1 MRDYKEIKKWENV
14 TTNQWRDWKWQMQN
28 RITSVEQLIDIIELT
43 EKEIEGINASL
54 KKFRMA
60 ITPYYVMLMDPYNPE
75 CPVRKQAVPSPL
87 ELIPSPTDMIDPL
100 AEDRDSPVS
109 RITHRYP
116 DRILFLVTDQC
127 GSYCRHCTRRR
138 YAGKTDKAATDK
150 EIDIALDYIRNTL
163 TVRDV
168 LLSGGDPL
176 TMSNERL
183 EKILI
188 KLREIPH
195 VEIIRIGSRLP
206 CTLPYRIT
214 EELCNMLKKYHP
226 IYINTHFNHPKELTD
241 ESISALQKL
250 VDSGIPVGNQTVLLR
265 GINDNISVMK
275 NLCLDLMQAKVRPY
289 YIYQCDLSEGI
300 EHFRTTVGK
309 GIEIIEALRGHI
321 SGLAV
326 PTYVIDA
333 PGGGG
338 KIPVSPQY
346 LISIGDGK
354 TILRNYKGA
363 ISVYTEPEKLAGKE
377 APHYKSKRV
386 FAPDQGPTKLIS
398 SKGVSM
404 WPGRVTYCRKKDEEI
419 KPEWLKN
426 KEKRKLN
433 NKEEL

>member
-14 TTNQWRDWKWQMQN
+14 TKNQWIDWKWQMQN
-28 RITSVEQLIDIIELT
+28 RIISVEQLKDILKLT
-43 EKEIEGINASL
+43 EEEIDGINSSL

-60 ITPYYVMLMDPYNPE
+60 ITPYYTMLIDPYDPE
-75 CPVRKQAVPSPL
+75 CPVRKQAIPSPL

-100 AEDRDSPVS
+100 AEDRDSPVP

-116 DRILFLVTDQC
+116 DRVLFLVTDQC

-150 EIDIALDYIRNTL
+150 EIDNAIDYIDNSPS
-163 TVRDV
+163 VRDV

-176 TMSNERL
+176 TMSDERL
-183 EKILI
+183 EEVLI
-188 KLREIPH
+188 KLRKIDH

-214 EELCNMLKKYHP
+214 DKLCNMLRKYHP
-226 IYINTHFNHPKELTD
+226 IYLNTHFNHPKELTD
-241 ESISALQKL
+241 ESIYALQKL

-275 NLCLDLMQAKVRPY
+275 NLCLDLMQVRVRPY

-300 EHFRTTVGK
+300 EHFRTTVNK
-309 GIEIIEALRGHI
+309 GIEIMEALRGHI

-326 PTYVIDA
+326 PTYVIDG

-346 LISIGDGK
+346 LLSRGDGK
-354 TILRNYKGA
+354 VILRNYEGA
-363 ISVYTEPEKLAGKE
+363 ISVYTEPQKLTGKE
-377 APHYKSKRV
+377 APYYKSKRV
-386 FAPDQGPTKLIS
+386 FAPDKGLKKLIS
-398 SKGVSM
+398 SKGISM
-404 WPGRVTYCRKKDEEI
+404 WPGIITYYRKKDEEI
-419 KPEWLKN
+419 KPKWLKN
-426 KEKRKLN
+426 KKK
-433 NKEEL
+433 

>member
-1 MRDYKEIKKWENV
+1 MRDYKKIKKWGNV

-54 KKFRMA
+54 KKLRMA
-60 ITPYYVMLMDPYNPE
+60 ITPYYTMLMDPYNPE

-354 TILRNYKGA
+354 TILRNYEGA

-377 APHYKSKRV
+377 APFYKSKRV

-404 WPGRVTYCRKKDEEI
+404 WPGRVTYYRKKDEEI

>member
-14 TTNQWRDWKWQMQN
+14 TTNQWKDWKWQMQN
-28 RITSVEQLIDIIELT
+28 RITSVEQLMDIIELT

-87 ELIPSPTDMIDPL
+87 ELIPSPTDMLDPL
-100 AEDRDSPVS
+100 AEDRDSPVP

-116 DRILFLVTDQC
+116 DRVLFLVTDQC

-214 EELCNMLKKYHP
+214 EELCNMLRRYHP
-226 IYINTHFNHPKELTD
+226 IYLNTHFNHPKELTD
-241 ESISALQKL
+241 ESINALKKL

-377 APHYKSKRV
+377 APFYKSKRV

-404 WPGRVTYCRKKDEEI
+404 WPGRVTYYRKKDEEI

>member
-14 TTNQWRDWKWQMQN
+14 TKNQWIDWKWQMQN
-28 RITSVEQLIDIIELT
+28 RIISVEQLKDILKLT
-43 EKEIEGINASL
+43 EEEIDGINSSL

-60 ITPYYVMLMDPYNPE
+60 ITPYYTMLIDPYDPE
-75 CPVRKQAVPSPL
+75 CPVRKQAIPSPL

-100 AEDRDSPVS
+100 AEDRDSPVP

-116 DRILFLVTDQC
+116 DRVLFLVTDQC

-150 EIDIALDYIRNTL
+150 EIDNAIDYIDNSPS
-163 TVRDV
+163 VRDV

-176 TMSNERL
+176 TMSDERL
-183 EKILI
+183 EEVLI
-188 KLREIPH
+188 KLRKIDH

-214 EELCNMLKKYHP
+214 EELCNTLRKYHP
-226 IYINTHFNHPKELTD
+226 IYLNTHFNHPKELTD
-241 ESISALQKL
+241 ESIYALQKL

-275 NLCLDLMQAKVRPY
+275 NLCLDLMQVRVRPY

-300 EHFRTTVGK
+300 EHFRTTVNK
-309 GIEIIEALRGHI
+309 GIEIMEALRGHI

-326 PTYVIDA
+326 PTYVIDG

-346 LISIGDGK
+346 LLSRGDGK
-354 TILRNYKGA
+354 VILRNYEGA
-363 ISVYTEPEKLAGKE
+363 ISVYTEPQKLTGKE
-377 APHYKSKRV
+377 APYYKSKRV
-386 FAPDQGPTKLIS
+386 FAPDKGLKKLIS
-398 SKGVSM
+398 SKGISM
-404 WPGRVTYCRKKDEEI
+404 WPGRITYYRKKDEEI
-419 KPEWLKN
+419 KPKWLKN
-426 KEKRKLN
+426 KKK
-433 NKEEL
+433 

>member
-1 MRDYKEIKKWENV
+1 MRNYKEIKKWENV
-14 TTNQWRDWKWQMQN
+14 TTNQWKDWKWQMQN

-60 ITPYYVMLMDPYNPE
+60 ITPYYVMLMNPYNPE
-75 CPVRKQAVPSPL
+75 CPVRKQAVPSSL
-87 ELIPSPTDMIDPL
+87 ELISSSTDMIDPL
-100 AEDRDSPVS
+100 AEDRDSPVP

-150 EIDIALDYIRNTL
+150 EIDNALDYIRNTH
-163 TVRDV
+163 TIRDV

-226 IYINTHFNHPKELTD
+226 IYLNTHFNHPKELTD

-250 VDSGIPVGNQTVLLR
+250 VNSGIPVGNQTVLLR
-265 GINDNISVMK
+265 GINDNVSILK
-275 NLCLDLMQAKVRPY
+275 NLCLDLMQTRVRPY

-333 PGGGG
+333 PGGG
-338 KIPVSPQY
+338 
-346 LISIGDGK
+346 
-354 TILRNYKGA
+354 R
-363 ISVYTEPEKLAGKE
+363 
-377 APHYKSKRV
+377 
-386 FAPDQGPTKLIS
+386 
-398 SKGVSM
+398 
-404 WPGRVTYCRKKDEEI
+404 
-419 KPEWLKN
+419 
-426 KEKRKLN
+426 
-433 NKEEL
+433 

>member
-250 VDSGIPVGNQTVLLR
+250 VNSGIPVGNQTVLLR

-377 APHYKSKRV
+377 APFYKSKRV

-404 WPGRVTYCRKKDEEI
+404 WPGRVTYYRKKDEEI
-419 KPEWLKN
+419 KLEWLKN

>member
-28 RITSVEQLIDIIELT
+28 RITSVEQLMDIIELT

-60 ITPYYVMLMDPYNPE
+60 VTPYYVMLMDPYNPE

-250 VDSGIPVGNQTVLLR
+250 VNSGIPVGNQTVLLR

-377 APHYKSKRV
+377 TPYYKSKRV

-398 SKGVSM
+398 SKAVSM
-404 WPGRVTYCRKKDEEI
+404 WPGRVTYYRKKDEEI

>member
-14 TTNQWRDWKWQMQN
+14 TTNQWKDWKWQMQN

-87 ELIPSPTDMIDPL
+87 ELIPSSTDMIDPL

-338 KIPVSPQY
+338 KIPLSPQY

-377 APHYKSKRV
+377 APFYKSKRV

-404 WPGRVTYCRKKDEEI
+404 WPGRVTYYRKKDEEI

-433 NKEEL
+433 NKEKL